1 MPYTTPDFA
10 TIRERMLRDA
20 RNLDP
25 TAPAD
30 GDSDLFVRSS
40 CVASAVEGLY
50 DYQAWLARQLL
61 PDTADTE
68 YLEAHA
74 GLRGIV
80 RKVAVAA
87 SGTATFTGTPGV
99 VLQSG
104 ASLKSAAGTLY
115 QTTADGA
122 VGDEGA
128 VTVACAAVSAG
139 AVSDLIGD
147 TVTLMQPPTGIE
159 AVGTATITGGADA
172 ESDASLLSR
181 LLDYMQN
188 PPGGGNAADYRR
200 WAKSVAGV
208 GEAYVYPLR
217 QGAGTVDIVIAGD
230 GVIASDEVVQA
241 AQAYI
246 DEQRPCT
253 AKASTVIAAVALT
266 VDVTLKILPATGYT
280 LQTLTAPVREAVQ
293 ATFADCQPGS
303 HVYLS
308 VLIAAVSAVPGVA
321 DVAVVLPVSTVV
333 PTAIQWPRCGSVTL
347 EAV

>member
-1 MPYTTPDFA
+1 MPYTPPDFA
-10 TIRERMLRDA
+10 AIRERMLRDA

-25 TAPAD
+25 SAPAD

-40 CVASAVEGLY
+40 CTASAVEGLY

-87 SGTATFTGTPGV
+87 SGTATFTGAPGV
-99 VLQSG
+99 VLPSG
-104 ASLKSAAGTLY
+104 ASLKSADGTLY
-115 QTTADGA
+115 LTTEEAA
-122 VGDEGA
+122 VGEEGA
-128 VTVACAAVSAG
+128 LTAACAAATAG
-139 AVSDLIGD
+139 VMPDLIDG

-181 LLDYMQN
+181 LLDYMQS
-188 PPGGGNAADYRR
+188 PPSGGTAADYRR

-208 GEAYVYPLR
+208 CEAYVYPLR
-217 QGAGTVDIVIAGD
+217 QGAGTVDVVITGD
-230 GVIASDEVVQA
+230 GVIASEEVVQA

-253 AKASTVIAAVALT
+253 AQETVIAAVALT
-266 VDVTLKILPATGYT
+266 VNVTLKIVPATGYT
-280 LQTLTAPVREAVQ
+280 LQTLAAPVRDAVQ
-293 ATFADCQPGS
+293 AVFADYHPGS
-303 HVYLS
+303 RVYLS
-308 VLIAAVSAVPGVA
+308 ALITAASTVPGVV
-321 DVAVVLPVSTVV
+321 DVSVAAPAATVT
-333 PTAIQWPRCGSVTL
+333 PTAIQWPVCGTVTL

>member
-1 MPYTTPDFA
+1 MPYTNPDFA

-25 TAPAD
+25 TAPTD

-40 CVASAVEGLY
+40 CTASAVEGLY
-50 DYQAWLARQLL
+50 DHQSWLARQLL

-74 GLRGIV
+74 ALRGIV

-99 VLQSG
+99 ILQSG

-115 QTTADGA
+115 QTTSDGT
-122 VGDEGA
+122 VGGGGT
-128 VTVACAAVSAG
+128 VTVACAAATAG
-139 AVSDLIGD
+139 AVPDMIGD

-188 PPGGGNAADYRR
+188 PSGGGNAADYRR
-200 WAKSVAGV
+200 WARSVAGV

-217 QGAGTVDIVIAGD
+217 QGAGTVDIVIIGD

-241 AQAYI
+241 AQA
-246 DEQRPCT
+246 
-253 AKASTVIAAVALT
+253 
-266 VDVTLKILPATGYT
+266 
-280 LQTLTAPVREAVQ
+280 
-293 ATFADCQPGS
+293 
-303 HVYLS
+303 
-308 VLIAAVSAVPGVA
+308 
-321 DVAVVLPVSTVV
+321 
-333 PTAIQWPRCGSVTL
+333 
-347 EAV
+347 

>member
-1 MPYTTPDFA
+1 MPYTPPDFA
-10 TIRERMLRDA
+10 AIRERMLRDA

-25 TAPAD
+25 TAPTD

-40 CVASAVEGLY
+40 CTASAVEGLY

-87 SGTATFTGTPGV
+87 SGTATFTGAPGV
-99 VLQSG
+99 VLPSG
-104 ASLKSAAGTLY
+104 ASLKSADGTLY
-115 QTTADGA
+115 LTTKEAA
-122 VGDEGA
+122 VGEEGA
-128 VTVACAAVSAG
+128 LTAACAAATAG
-139 AVSDLIGD
+139 VVPDLIDG

-181 LLDYMQN
+181 LLDYMQS
-188 PPGGGNAADYRR
+188 PPSGGTAADYRR

-217 QGAGTVDIVIAGD
+217 QGAGTVDVVITGD
-230 GVIASDEVVQA
+230 GVIASEEVVQA

-253 AKASTVIAAVALT
+253 AQATVIAAVALT
-266 VDVTLKILPATGYT
+266 VNVTLKIVPATGYT
-280 LQTLTAPVREAVQ
+280 LQTLTAPVRDAVQ
-293 ATFADCQPGS
+293 AVFADYHPGS
-303 HVYLS
+303 RVYLS
-308 VLIAAVSAVPGVA
+308 ALITAASTVPGVV
-321 DVAVVLPVSTVV
+321 DVSVAAPAATVT
-333 PTAIQWPRCGSVTL
+333 PTAIQWPVCGTVKL

>member
-1 MPYTTPDFA
+1 MPYANPDFA

-25 TAPAD
+25 TAPTD

-40 CVASAVEGLY
+40 CTASAVEGLY
-50 DYQAWLARQLL
+50 DHQSWLARQLL

-74 GLRGIV
+74 ALRGIV

-99 VLQSG
+99 ILPSG

-115 QTTADGA
+115 QTTSDGT
-122 VGDEGA
+122 VGGEGT
-128 VTVACAAVSAG
+128 VTVACAAATAG

-188 PPGGGNAADYRR
+188 PSGGGNAADYRR
-200 WAKSVAGV
+200 WARSVAGV
-208 GEAYVYPLR
+208 REAYVYPLR
-217 QGAGTVDIVIAGD
+217 QGAGTVDIVITGD

-253 AKASTVIAAVALT
+253 AKASTVFAAVALT

-293 ATFADCQPGS
+293 AVFTDYQPGS

-321 DVAVVLPVSTVV
+321 DVAVVLPVATVV
-333 PTAIQWPRCGSVTL
+333 PTAIQWPRCGTVTL

>member
-1 MPYTTPDFA
+1 MPYTIPDFA

-139 AVSDLIGD
+139 AVPDLIGD

-159 AVGTATITGGADA
+159 AVGTAAITGGTDA

-253 AKASTVIAAVALT
+253 AKASSVIAAVALT

-280 LQTLTAPVREAVQ
+280 LQTLTVPVREAVQ
-293 ATFADCQPGS
+293 ATFADYQPGS
-303 HVYLS
+303 RVYMSALI
-308 VLIAAVSAVPGVA
+308 IAASAVPGVV
-321 DVAVVLPVSTVV
+321 DVSVAVPAATVI
-333 PTAIQWPRCGSVTL
+333 PTAIQWPMCGTVTL

>member
-1 MPYTTPDFA
+1 MPYTPPDFA
-10 TIRERMLRDA
+10 AIRERMLRDA

-25 TAPAD
+25 SAPAD

-40 CVASAVEGLY
+40 CTASAVEGLY

-87 SGTATFTGTPGV
+87 SGTATFTGAPGV
-99 VLQSG
+99 VLPSG
-104 ASLKSAAGTLY
+104 ASLKSADGTLY
-115 QTTADGA
+115 LTTEEAA
-122 VGDEGA
+122 VGEEGA
-128 VTVACAAVSAG
+128 LTAACAAATAG
-139 AVSDLIGD
+139 IMPDLIDG

-181 LLDYMQN
+181 LLDYMQS
-188 PPGGGNAADYRR
+188 PPSGGTAADYRR

-217 QGAGTVDIVIAGD
+217 QGAGTVDVVITGD
-230 GVIASDEVVQA
+230 GVIASEEVVQA

-253 AKASTVIAAVALT
+253 AQATVIAAVALT
-266 VDVTLKILPATGYT
+266 VNVTLKIVPATGYT
-280 LQTLTAPVREAVQ
+280 LQTLTAPVRDAVQ
-293 ATFADCQPGS
+293 AVFADYHPGS
-303 HVYLS
+303 RVYLS
-308 VLIAAVSAVPGVA
+308 ALITAASTVPGVV
-321 DVAVVLPVSTVV
+321 DVSVAAPAATVT
-333 PTAIQWPRCGSVTL
+333 PTAIQWPVCGTVTL

>member
-1 MPYTTPDFA
+1 MPYTPPDFA

-20 RNLDP
+20 RNLDL
-25 TAPAD
+25 TAPTG
-30 GDSDLFVRSS
+30 GDSDLFIRSS
-40 CVASAVEGLY
+40 CTASAVEGLY
-50 DYQAWLARQLL
+50 DYQSWLARQLL

-68 YLEAHA
+68 HLEAHA

-99 VLQSG
+99 VLPSG

-115 QTTADGA
+115 QTTADGT
-122 VGDEGA
+122 VGGGGT
-128 VTVACAAVSAG
+128 VTVACAAATAG
-139 AVSDLIGD
+139 AVPDLIGD

-181 LLDYMQN
+181 LLDYMRN

-208 GEAYVYPLR
+208 GEAYVHPLR
-217 QGAGTVDIVIAGD
+217 QGAGTVDIIITGD
-230 GVIASDEVVQA
+230 GVIASDEVVRA

-253 AKASTVIAAVALT
+253 AKASTVIAAVALI
-266 VDVTLKILPATGYT
+266 VDVMLKVAPSTGYT
-280 LQTLTAPVREAVQ
+280 LQALAAPVREAVQ
-293 ATFADCQPGS
+293 TVFADYQPGS
-303 HVYLS
+303 RVYLS
-308 VLIAAVSAVPGVA
+308 ALITAASTVPGVA
-321 DVAVVLPVSTVV
+321 DVSVAVPAGTIT
-333 PTAIQWPRCGSVTL
+333 PTAIQWPMCGTVTL

>member
-1 MPYTTPDFA
+1 MPYTPPDFA

-122 VGDEGA
+122 VGDRGG

-139 AVSDLIGD
+139 AVPDLIGG

-200 WAKSVAGV
+200 WSKSVAGV

-217 QGAGTVDIVIAGD
+217 QGAGTVDIVITGD

-241 AQAYI
+241 AQAHI

-253 AKASTVIAAVALT
+253 AKASTVIAAVPLT
-266 VDVTLKILPATGYT
+266 IDVTLKVMPSAGYT

-293 ATFADCQPGS
+293 AAFADYQPGS
-303 HVYLS
+303 RVYMS
-308 VLIAAVSAVPGVA
+308 ALITAASAVPGVV
-321 DVAVVLPVSTVV
+321 DVSVAVPAATVI
-333 PTAIQWPRCGSVTL
+333 PTAIQWPMCGTVTL